1 MQNND
6 NIRFLA
12 VISAMDEFYN
22 RVTEKPALRIFWAD
36 LIEYDIAQ
44 IEAACAAHRK
54 DPEHCAFFPKSG
66 DIIRQINKLAASDGR
81 IDWAEAFA
89 VCIAATDERKTLVW
103 SDEMSEAWFSVSE
116 LYQLDKIAAK
126 QSFKSIYERLVCEA
140 RAKRSAVRYSVSLGG
155 SEAHQREVLERA
167 VKRGQLTFMAA
178 KKVFPALDAPPVSN
192 VVLLSAPKSCSKNLN
207 EIDIKNRI
215 AKLRAAIDP
224 ANKQIEPV
232 GGSHEAK

>member
-36 LIEYDIAQ
+36 LIDYDIAD

-54 DPEHCAFFPKSG
+54 DPDHCAFFPKSG
-66 DIIRQINKLAASDGR
+66 DIIRQIRKLANNDGR

-103 SDEMSEAWFSVSE
+103 SDEMREAWFSVSE

-140 RAKRSAVRYSVSLGG
+140 RAKRAAVRYSVSLGG
-155 SEAHQREVLERA
+155 SESHQREVLELA
-167 VKRGQLTFMAA
+167 VKRGQLSFMAA
-178 KKVFPALDAPPVSN
+178 KKVCPALDAPAASN
-192 VVLLSAPKSCSKNLN
+192 VVPLMLAGSCSKNLN
-207 EIDIKNRI
+207 KSEIKSHI
-215 AKLRAAIDP
+215 AKLRAAIDSE
-224 ANKQIEPV
+224 NKQIEPV
-232 GGSHEAK
+232 GVNHESQ

>member
-1 MQNND
+1 MQNVD
-6 NIRFLA
+6 NVRFLE
-12 VISAMDEFYN
+12 VFTSMDAFYS
-22 RVTEKPALRIFWAD
+22 RLTDEDALRMYWCD

-44 IEAACAAHRK
+44 IEAACMAHRK
-54 DPEHCAFFPKSG
+54 DPAHCAFFPKSG
-66 DIIRQINKLAASDGR
+66 DIIRQINKLAESDGR

-89 VCIAATDERKTLVW
+89 VCITATDERKTLVW
-103 SDEMSEAWFSVSE
+103 SEEMREAWFSVSE
-116 LYQLDKIAAK
+116 LYSLDKIAAK
-126 QSFKSIYERLVCEA
+126 QSFKSIYERLVSESRA
-140 RAKRSAVRYSVSLGG
+140 RRVAVRYSVSLGG
-155 SEAHQREVLERA
+155 SESHQREVLELA

-178 KKVFPALDAPPVSN
+178 KKVFPALDAPPISN

>member
-1 MQNND
+1 MQNTD
-6 NIRFLA
+6 NLRFLDA
-12 VISAMDEFYN
+12 ITALDEFYG
-22 RVTEKPALRIFWAD
+22 RVTEKPSLRIYWTD
-36 LIEYDIAQ
+36 LIEFDIAD
-44 IEAACAAHRK
+44 IEQACAAHRK

-66 DIIRQINKLAASDGR
+66 DIIRQIRKLANNDGR

-103 SDEMSEAWFSVSE
+103 SEEMREAWFSVSE

-155 SEAHQREVLERA
+155 SESHQREVLERA
-167 VKRGQLTFMAA
+167 VQRGQLTFMSA

-207 EIDIKNRI
+207 EIDVKQRI
-215 AKLRAAIDP
+215 AKLRAAI
-224 ANKQIEPV
+224 ASENKQIEPV
-232 GGSHEAK
+232 GVNHESK